1 MKDIQGKRLT
11 AFLLI
16 FFASLLTF
24 VYIFVYLLWFYH
36 FPFQMIDIDDVS
48 LLPHAYPLHFIGVDW
63 TEAVIADLVKNFS
76 TKFSSVSSEIVPYAS
91 FANGET
97 QVILKE
103 SVRGKH
109 TFVLGNREWI
119 ITSMSGPKY
128 NDKLIQELLITQCA
142 KNFWAKGIVMDWIPS
157 YAIFSAPFYKQHRPP
172 FSFPSVSDIGSLAWG
187 DISWLVD
194 SFHHEALQH
203 ELLFPSRQEKVHLIA
218 TQDTADFVDKM
229 KQYLCS
235 VLWCD
240 AVSSEVVA
248 YQEDKFGRT
257 MVSLSQSVEWKHTY
271 VVADVNGKKEVPGL
285 RVWYNDR
292 LIQALLLFDLA
303 DKWLAKT
310 VNTALTCFPY
320 SRQDKPTLWWLKE
333 RVSREPS
340 SAQFFVDVLEWFGID
355 YALTMDVHNPAVI
368 NNSRTTKFCNL
379 YTWWFVNHIV
389 QILQKEWKE
398 DIVICPMDEWW
409 LKKVS
414 SISKDLCLPYLT
426 VIKWRDLSKVNTV
439 DIIKVYGDVQGK
451 HIVVHDDML
460 DTWGSLIKLIKELNA
475 LGAASVSIVITH
487 GMFNKDAIEKLQVLK
502 NNGMFDK
509 IYVTNS
515 VYRDESF
522 YPDRVEVIDC
532 SPNFADPIAS
542 IVEGKKINYN
552 LPLTPLAA

>member
-1 MKDIQGKRLT
+1 
-11 AFLLI
+11 
-16 FFASLLTF
+16 
-24 VYIFVYLLWFYH
+24 
-36 FPFQMIDIDDVS
+36 MIDIDGIA
-48 LLPHAYPLHFIGVDW
+48 LLPHDYPLHFIGVDW
-63 TEAVIADLVKNFS
+63 TEAVVADLVKNFS
-76 TKFSSVSSEIVPYAS
+76 TKFSSVSSEIVPYKD

-97 QVILKE
+97 KIILKE

-109 TFVLGNREWI
+109 TFVLGNRAWI

-142 KNFWAKGIVMDWIPS
+142 KNFWAKGIVIDGIPS
-157 YAIFSAPFYKQHRPP
+157 YDIFSTPSYKKHRPP
-172 FSFPSVSDIGSLAWG
+172 FTFPSVSDIVSFSWDAIPSL
-187 DISWLVD
+187 VE
-194 SFHHEALQH
+194 SFHREALQH
-203 ELLFPSRQEKVHLIA
+203 ETLFPSRQEKVHLIA
-218 TQDTADFVDKM
+218 TQDTIDLVDKM

-235 VLWCD
+235 VLWSD
-240 AVSSEVVA
+240 AVSSEVVQ
-248 YQEDKFGRT
+248 YQEDEFGRT
-257 MVSLSQSVEWKHTY
+257 MVSLDQPVEWKHTY

-292 LIQALLLFDLA
+292 LIQALLLFDQV
-303 DKWLAKT
+303 DKGLAKT
-310 VNTALTCFPY
+310 VNTVLTCFPY

-389 QILQKEWKE
+389 QLLQQEGKQ
-398 DIVICPMDEWW
+398 DIVLCPMDEWW

-414 SISKDLCLPYLT
+414 SISRDLSLPYLT
-426 VIKWRDLSKVNTV
+426 VIKWRDYSKVNTV
-439 DIIKVYGDVQGK
+439 DVINVYGDVRGK

-460 DTWGSLIKLIKELNA
+460 DTWWSLVKLIEELNA
-475 LGAASVSIVITH
+475 LGAASVNICITH
-487 GMFNKDAIEKLQVLK
+487 GMFNKDAFNKEAIEKLQELK
-502 NNGMFDK
+502 TKHMFGK

-515 VYRDESF
+515 VYRDIEF
-522 YPDRVEVIDC
+522 YPEWVEVVDC
-532 SPNFADPIAS
+532 APNFADPIAC

-552 LPLTPLAA
+552 LPTSLAA